1 MTDPVKPA
9 GDPVAEIDEAGLK
22 SPSEPV
28 ASPPPMD
35 PAAVLRARRNRNM
48 MLGLSLLAF
57 IVIVYLVTVLRMGGY
72 VAQRPL

>member
-1 MTDPVKPA
+1 MSGPVTPA
-9 GDPVAEIDEAGLK
+9 GAAAPEIVAAEAE
-22 SPSEPV
+22 SPSETIQGT
-28 ASPPPMD
+28 PPMD